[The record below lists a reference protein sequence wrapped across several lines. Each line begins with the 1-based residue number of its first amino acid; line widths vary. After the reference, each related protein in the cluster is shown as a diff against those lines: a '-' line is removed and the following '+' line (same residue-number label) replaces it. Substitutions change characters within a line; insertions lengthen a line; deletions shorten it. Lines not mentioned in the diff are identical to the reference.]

1 MSQFSVLDSSWW
13 SIVWKCSLEQPGVSR
28 LYIQF
33 SLYCTILCV
42 MWFTY
47 QCVPQC
53 VAVNTKHSAVL
64 YSALSIVCYV
74 THLSVCVTVKHK
86 TQCSSIVCYVT
97 VRRGGHFTDNS
108 QTGACGEKFRVG
120 YISRMLILSFQLID
134 KHTRGLCQLH
144 WWKLKMWRF
153 GFMETVCRDSQIICC
168 NL

>member
-33 SLYCTILCV
+33 SLYCTIVCV

-47 QCVPQC
+47 QCVSQC
-53 VAVNTKHSAVL
+53 VAM
-64 YSALSIVCYV
+64 
-74 THLSVCVTVKHK
+74 KHK
-86 TQCSSIVCYVT
+86 TQCSVVFSSLYCVLCDSLVSVCHSETQNT
-97 VRRGGHFTDNS
+97 VQLHCVLCDSKERGYFTDNS
-108 QTGACGEKFRVG
+108 QADACGEKFRVG